1 MPGKGKAYYTGKLGD
16 VMKESVQAAQSFV
29 HSNAKKYGIPPVL
42 FEKND
47 IHVHV
52 PEGATPKDGPSAGIA
67 MFTAIVSAFTGVA
80 IKNNIAMTGEITL
93 RGRVLPIGG
102 LKEKLLAA
110 VRGGIKE
117 VLIPVENKK
126 DLSEIEEKEILDNI
140 EIHFVEN
147 ASEIVKKAFI
157 SKIYP
162 YKENGKKNIDIP
174 GKTITEE
181 KSPLPH

>member
-1 MPGKGKAYYTGKLGD
+1 MGFGEIENKSLVGVCTGLAWTEVGGELLQVESVIMPGKGKAIYTGKLGD

-29 HSNAKKYGIPPVL
+29 HSNAKKYGISPVL

-110 VRGGIKE
+110 LRSGINK
-117 VLIPVENKK
+117 VIIPGENQK
-126 DLSEIEEKEILDNI
+126 DLQDIPDN
-140 EIHFVEN
+140 
-147 ASEIVKKAFI
+147 VKK
-157 SKIYP
+157 KI
-162 YKENGKKNIDIP
+162 
-174 GKTITEE
+174 
-181 KSPLPH
+181 